1 MSRVLSI
8 SLAALLL
15 AAVGVVALETWVGT
29 RSQFAQEKG
38 LAEDE
43 APAEI
48 WRSSR

>member
-29 RSQFAQEKG
+29 RPQFAQEQTRG
-38 LAEDE
+38 EDD

-48 WRSSR
+48 WASSR